1 MGVQGLADG
10 FLAGFQTADGA
21 ITRDKEL
28 TLRDASLQHQIK
40 DSDRTYSLREAD
52 QNYRFKADE
61 RDFVYKKGRDDVGDQ
76 QWSQKL
82 GLEKQQLGLSAAR
95 YNLQKK
101 EFDFQIKAKEEAML
115 REREAPLVQAF
126 YNSYETTGEFP
137 QHILSQISESNPL
150 HPKRF
155 IGEKAMATVRELNQV
170 MPKVLN
176 GEMNYNDPQVH
187 KVLGTILEPRL
198 NRGIGEKDPQTG
210 KEITKKELSHIGIAE
225 DGKNL
230 LLGVKVTYKDGS
242 TAEKPVTEF
251 GSADVNDKNLAYIPI
266 QRVMEEARGY
276 SQMAGALNQPG
287 GDPLRFI
294 AEQVNPK
301 AKGQSG
307 ELKEYRSALLDVD
320 KDEAKQMA
328 ELNKDG
334 AMLDEAQ
341 KAAAVKAIQEG
352 ANQRRERVG
361 QLFGVG
367 TDPNNDSTS
376 GGVPPAVKQWA
387 GDDPDKNQVMSE
399 LQARGLFKGQ
409 NPTPQQLD
417 SVYAGFVQKRG
428 GQKSEGQSAKLPEYG
443 SVAPLNKTPSAI
455 NNNYGQMNFGT
466 MDLDTIS
473 GMRDQIHA
481 YKNELEQTELI
492 HLRARLQQGR
502 KMNEGD
508 KAKSAYLTA
517 MIEDVEEELGNRG
530 PSLKGLRDIGPKVD
544 TSLYQDSYEP
554 QRYRLRDAGK

>member
-1 MGVQGLADG
+1 MGVQGLAEG

-21 ITRDKEL
+21 ISRDKEL

-52 QNYRFKADE
+52 QNYKFKADE
-61 RDFVYKKGRDDVGDQ
+61 RDFNYRGERDKVGDQ
-76 QWSQKL
+76 QW
-82 GLEKQQLGLSAAR
+82 GLKHALDKQQVGISAA
-95 YNLQKK
+95 NLSMRKQ
-101 EFDFQIKAKEEAML
+101 EFNFQMKAKEEAQL
-115 REREAPLVQAF
+115 REREAPIVQAF
-126 YNSYETTGEFP
+126 YDKYEKTGLFDEQLF
-137 QHILSQISESNPL
+137 SQISDSNAL
-150 HPKRF
+150 NPKRF
-155 IGEKAMATVRELNQV
+155 IGEKAMTTVRELNQV

-187 KVLGTILEPRL
+187 KVLGAILEPRL

-287 GDPLRFI
+287 GDALRFI
-294 AEQVNPK
+294 AGQVNPK

-367 TDPNNDSTS
+367 SATANEPKDSDWTADPEYAQFEKLVYEKQKQRPDPNNPATKEIYMQWRQ
-376 GGVPPAVKQWA
+376 GVQ
-387 GDDPDKNQVMSE
+387 
-399 LQARGLFKGQ
+399 QAK
-409 NPTPQQLD
+409 
-417 SVYAGFVQKRG
+417 VQ
-428 GQKSEGQSAKLPEYG
+428 GQKDSAVANSLRSAG
-443 SVAPLNKTPSAI
+443 VHSVS
-455 NNNYGQMNFGT
+455 
-466 MDLDTIS
+466 
-473 GMRDQIHA
+473 
-481 YKNELEQTELI
+481 
-492 HLRARLQQGR
+492 QG
-502 KMNEGD
+502 NGD
-508 KAKSAYLTA
+508 
-517 MIEDVEEELGNRG
+517 
-530 PSLKGLRDIGPKVD
+530 
-544 TSLYQDSYEP
+544 
-554 QRYRLRDAGK
+554 